1 MAYSSA
7 LSAGTSLKTP
17 FCNLSQPVCQR
28 PQEAWLLFAAIASKK
43 INRHTHRSTWW
54 NGSKRKNRT
63 CIL

>member
-43 INRHTHRSTWW
+43 INRHTHRSTW
-54 NGSKRKNRT
+54 
-63 CIL
+63 